1 MIKIKMSFPS
11 SIKPDD
17 RMSLW
22 LGLSFF
28 LWFVIY
34 VSTIAFGDSW
44 SETGL
49 MRNKLGKSF
58 PSRISHWYGLNT
70 DTKLNQIKNKVSIL
84 KYWNIE
90 KQYWRRKA
98 NEWRFSCELLK
109 SPRADQRKGRLMDW
123 LNLGWWSWWGWNA
136 QSLASDLN
144 WKHSI
149 FKFSSFLAVY
159 IYIGFRSHQ
168 GHPRIGGYTIHI
180 SAGVKTQTGKG

>member
-1 MIKIKMSFPS
+1 MIKINMTFPS
-11 SIKPDD
+11 AIKPDD

-84 KYWNIE
+84 KYWKAILATKSQWMKIQLRVAQEPSSRSE
-90 KQYWRRKA
+90 KGKVDGLV
-98 NEWRFSCELLK
+98 EPGLMELMGLK
-109 SPRADQRKGRLMDW
+109 CSKFGLRSQLETF
-123 LNLGWWSWWGWNA
+123 NL
-136 QSLASDLN
+136 
-144 WKHSI
+144 
-149 FKFSSFLAVY
+149 
-159 IYIGFRSHQ
+159 
-168 GHPRIGGYTIHI
+168 
-180 SAGVKTQTGKG
+180 